1 MEDKHANN
9 STHIRALVNLAD
21 MPNLIDIC
29 IRHGYLKEA
38 AVCCQMLECARHDP
52 DVEVFYKDGKEVLLK
67 MSIDAE
73 KKKLNVTSVAVSP
86 DFVSEVD
93 Q

>member
-1 MEDKHANN
+1 MNPKISYNPDNIHVW
-9 STHIRALVNLAD
+9 VNLAD
-21 MPNLIDIC
+21 MPNLIDFC

-52 DVEVFYKDGKEVLLK
+52 AVEGFYKDGKEVLLE

-86 DFVSEVD
+86 DFVSEGD
-93 Q
+93 